1 MNIWQKLWAYLKGT
15 ANDAVD
21 ASIDPGTMMRQGV
34 REMADA
40 IREYE
45 KALTEARTQ
54 RNLVQNQYN
63 AAKKDADE
71 WDQVAEVAV
80 SKGQDDNARQALER
94 SDVAHQTLDRLS
106 AALEGMNAQIA
117 KLEGSLAELKSRKD
131 QVATEATLLEART
144 KAADASIAINATIQ
158 GVGDNNFGEMM
169 DIARKKTD
177 EKEARAD
184 ALTSTSASAG
194 DDLKA
199 KIMGSDTAGA
209 DSRVEDR
216 LAKMMLEA
224 ERKKREAEQEAEDKR
239 KRDEEQ
245 RRRRNR
251 DDDNSS
257 ITATNTAAF
266 VAATDSSP
274 SYGSSSHGSSRSHD
288 SCSSS
293 SSSSDSGSCG
303 GGGGD

>member
-1 MNIWQKLWAYLKGT
+1 MNLWQKLWSMLKGK

-34 REMADA
+34 REMQDA

-45 KALTEARTQ
+45 KALAESRTQ

-94 SDVAHQTLDRLS
+94 SETAHQTLDRLS
-106 AALEGMNAQIA
+106 AALENMSTQIA
-117 KLEGSLAELKSRKD
+117 KLERSLGELKSRKD
-131 QVATEATLLEART
+131 QVATEATLLEARA

-158 GVGDNNFGEMM
+158 GVGDNNFGDMM

-184 ALTSTSASAG
+184 ALNETSVSAG

-199 KIMGSDTAGA
+199 KIMGTAANGA
-209 DSRVEDR
+209 DARVNDR
-216 LAKMMLEA
+216 LAKMKAEA
-224 ERKKREAEQEAEDKR
+224 DRKKQEEEA
-239 KRDEEQ
+239 EEQ
-245 RRRRNR
+245 RKRSEANRRAA
-251 DDDNSS
+251 SES
-257 ITATNTAAF
+257 ISDVSMPSAAAM
-266 VAATDSSP
+266 VALQP
-274 SYGSSSHGSSRSHD
+274 SHSSSRNGGSHD
-288 SCSSS
+288 SGSSCRSDS
-293 SSSSDSGSCG
+293 SSSSDGGSCG
-303 GGGGD
+303 GGD